1 MLGLLLLAVAFGAV
15 GWLFGRVPTGFLP
28 AEDQGAFFVEVR
40 LPDGASVNRTQ
51 GAMAEVEVMLAGI
64 DGVGHAMTVSGYS
77 FLDGLAKSN
86 SGFAVATMLPFD
98 ERTEPGRSVQ
108 AAIAAANRQG
118 AAIRSAQVFA
128 FNLPPIIGLGTGSGF
143 EYQLLDLEG
152 RDPADLAAVAG
163 GLTVAAA
170 QDPRL
175 GPIFTTFSAATP
187 QLFLQLDRE
196 RLQTL
201 GVSVSDLFATL
212 QGTLGSIYVND
223 FNLYGRAWRVRMQ
236 ARRGRPRGGGR
247 HRTHPR
253 PQRHRRDGADRGGGA
268 VEFVLGP
275 QAIVRFNNNRA
286 VTMNGGPAPG
296 VASGEALAA
305 MEEISAAVLP
315 PGYGYAWSGTALQE
329 IEAAGQTTTV
339 LALAIVFAYLF
350 LVGLYESWTIP
361 VPVLLSVTV
370 GVAGAFA
377 ALLLA
382 GLSFDIYAQIGLV
395 VLIALAAKNAI
406 LIVEFAKA
414 RREAGMPITEAA
426 IEGARTRFRA
436 VMMTSFAFIAGL
448 IPLVTAEGPGMLLPA
463 RRRHR
468 RRRRHAGRGAHRHL
482 PDPVA
487 LRQLPVAARAREA
500 QVGGAGRGVAGRGR
514 QPSSA
519 SSRVT

>member
-1 MLGLLLLAVAFGAV
+1 
-15 GWLFGRVPTGFLP
+15 
-28 AEDQGAFFVEVR
+28 
-40 LPDGASVNRTQ
+40 
-51 GAMAEVEVMLAGI
+51 MAEVEAMLAGI

-175 GPIFTTFSAATP
+175 GPTFTTFSAATP

-223 FNLYGRAWRVRMQ
+223 FNLYGRAWQVRMQ
-236 ARRGRPRGGGR
+236 ARPIDRAAVADIERIHVRSATGEMVPI
-247 HRTHPR
+247 
-253 PQRHRRDGADRGGGA
+253 GAVAR

-275 QAIVRFNNNRA
+275 QAIVRFNNTRA

-329 IEAAGQTTTV
+329 LEAAGQTTTV

-370 GVAGAFA
+370 GVAGALA

-448 IPLVTAEGPGMLLPA
+448 IPLVTAEGPGMLS
-463 RRRHR
+463 RR
-468 RRRRHAGRGAHRHL
+468 A
-482 PDPVA
+482 
-487 LRQLPVAARAREA
+487 
-500 QVGGAGRGVAGRGR
+500 VGTGVAGGMLAAALIGIFLI
-514 QPSSA
+514 PSLYVSFQWLRERVKRRSA
-519 SSRVT
+519 APAEG